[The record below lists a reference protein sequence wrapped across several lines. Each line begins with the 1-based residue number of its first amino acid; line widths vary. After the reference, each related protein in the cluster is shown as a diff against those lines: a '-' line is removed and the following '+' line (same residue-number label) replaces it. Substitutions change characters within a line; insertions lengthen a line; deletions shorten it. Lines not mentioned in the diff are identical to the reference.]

1 MQNYNK
7 IFLPYK
13 PQADINYINLF
24 YFYGIAERYEEKGVK
39 SDILYSS
46 NADIARKINNKFG
59 DKTISSSTIGRM
71 IKNEEQYKYFFSIL
85 TTGKTR
91 WIIINNDFSNLSK
104 IELVKNPFVVLNKK
118 VYTFLLEQKDNLLA
132 KYVIYCKYQ
141 CGYYHGKTDFTA
153 NQFLETFGYSTQ
165 SNSTKDKLTMYNHL
179 LEEQGILKIDRY
191 TAENGTR
198 RNTYYFIGEM

>member
-13 PQADINYINLF
+13 PQADVNYINLF

-39 SDILYSS
+39 SDIIYNS

-91 WIIINNDFSNLSK
+91 WIIINNDFSNQTK
-104 IELVKNPFVVLNKK
+104 IELIKNPFVVLNKK
-118 VYTFLLEQKDNLLA
+118 VYNFLLEQKDNLLA

-153 NQFLETFGYSTQ
+153 NQFLQTFGYSTQ

>member
-13 PQADINYINLF
+13 PQADVNYINLF

-46 NADIARKINNKFG
+46 NADIARKINIKFG

>member
-91 WIIINNDFSNLSK
+91 WIIINNDFSNQTK
-104 IELVKNPFVVLNKK
+104 IELIKNPFVVLNKK
-118 VYTFLLEQKDNLLA
+118 VYNFLLEQKDNLLA

-153 NQFLETFGYSTQ
+153 NQFLQTFGYSTQ